1 MGLEKLLVY
10 TKNYYKNP
18 TVYITECGMG
28 ESDINEVAKGVNDA
42 QRVDFYQ
49 RHIKALYPCL
59 PKTKDRS
66 HVLFWKRGEE
76 KMRKIGIQNGKIRV

>member
-1 MGLEKLLVY
+1 MGLEKLLIY

-42 QRVDFYQ
+42 QKVDFYQ
-49 RHIKALYPCL
+49 HHIKALYPVYQRQ
-59 PKTKDRS
+59 KT
-66 HVLFWKRGEE
+66 
-76 KMRKIGIQNGKIRV
+76 